1 MCEFLLQGTK
11 GKSSQPH
18 QLAQVG
24 LDGTSLPLLDSWDW
38 DWNGSKSF
46 LKKSSMCLT
55 KRGRSNFV
63 NNVVVFIQSENKET
77 NINQK

>member
-24 LDGTSLPLLDSWDW
+24 LDGTSLPLLDLWIGLDW
-38 DWNGSKSF
+38 KQE
-46 LKKSSMCLT
+46 LPEKSSMCLT
-55 KRGRSNFV
+55 NRGRSNFV
-63 NNVVVFIQSENKET
+63 KNVVVFIQSENKET
-77 NINQK
+77 NLNQK